1 MKDKEHGN
9 QIEKTKGNVCQVLT
23 LQAHSHD
30 HHSHRCTGD
39 LGNKDNHGNSSNQ
52 SSHKCM

>member
-1 MKDKEHGN
+1 MKDKGHGN

-23 LQAHSHD
+23 LQVHSHD
-30 HHSHRCTGD
+30 HHSRRCTGN
-39 LGNKDNHGNSSNQ
+39 LGKKDNHGNSSNQ